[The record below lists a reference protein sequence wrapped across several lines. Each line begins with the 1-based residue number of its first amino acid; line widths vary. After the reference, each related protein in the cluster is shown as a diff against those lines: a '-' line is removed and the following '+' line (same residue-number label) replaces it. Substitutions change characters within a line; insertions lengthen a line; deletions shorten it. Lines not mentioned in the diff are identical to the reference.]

1 MTGKIKKIIS
11 IENGDN
17 YVADIEDI
25 ENRITQNSS
34 NLETAKQELSN
45 KCNEALNEAKA
56 YTDQEKAKYLPLT
69 GIADHAKL
77 ADKAIADK
85 NNNDI
90 TTTYATK
97 TENTSNLASAKAYA
111 DTKKNEA
118 LGEAKAYTNQE
129 KAKYIPLTG
138 SDQLS
143 DGTFITTKQ
152 SPESRLTIGCL
163 RGTTGK
169 NYWRTGGLVVL
180 SPGASNRKGACQ
192 FFASRKINEGS
203 DDDVANFL
211 TTTFTVRPEGTIEKA
226 ITKAG
231 TTDISFVETQ
241 RIINGP
247 NQTCI
252 LYENGWCLQCGRVWA
267 PENSDFATV
276 NLLTPFRDTGY
287 VVFCMGR
294 DPDDNLWP
302 AVASTNFNSKTTTSF
317 HAVLSYPSNRQ
328 LMWIKGDK
336 AWGID
341 WLALGFVN

>member
-11 IENGDN
+11 IENGNN

-45 KCNEALNEAKA
+45 KCDTVLSEAKA
-56 YTDQEKAKYLPLT
+56 YTD
-69 GIADHAKL
+69 
-77 ADKAIADK
+77 
-85 NNNDI
+85 
-90 TTTYATK
+90 
-97 TENTSNLASAKAYA
+97 TE
-111 DTKKNEA
+111 KNEA
-118 LGEAKAYTNQE
+118 IASANSYTDQE

-138 SDQLS
+138 SYQLS
-143 DGTFITTKQ
+143 DGNFITTKQ
-152 SPESRLTIGCL
+152 NPESRLTIGCVK
-163 RGTTGK
+163 GTTGK
-169 NYWRTGGLVVL
+169 NEWRTGGLVVL

-203 DDDVANFL
+203 NDDDANFL
-211 TTTFTVRPEGTIEKA
+211 TTSFTVMPEGTIEKA
-226 ITKAG
+226 TTKEG